1 MECSNGCAAPMKVI
15 HVDRIVYRSDEP
27 LVIGNLEIYV
37 CPECGF
43 ESIPL
48 KSARI
53 VEDVLNA
60 RIKPSGRFSAPFF
73 QPAAPILAS

>member
-1 MECSNGCAAPMKVI
+1 MECPNGCAAPMKVI

-43 ESIPL
+43 ESMG
-48 KSARI
+48 KSI
-53 VEDVLNA
+53 CVMPVESSN
-60 RIKPSGRFSAPFF
+60 
-73 QPAAPILAS
+73 